1 MPVEIRELVIKSTIH
16 ENKEINYD
24 SVVNQIVDPNK
35 LKKQIIEEC
44 VEVIMEKLER
54 KTRR

>member
-1 MPVEIRELVIKSTIH
+1 MPVEIRELVIKTTIH
-16 ENKEINYD
+16 ENKEINDD

>member
-1 MPVEIRELVIKSTIH
+1 MPVEIRELVIKSTIN
-16 ENKEINYD
+16 ENKE
-24 SVVNQIVDPNK
+24 VNDDPNVNHSVNADK

-54 KTRR
+54 KARR